1 MNRPRRLKRD
11 LRRKVNTRKA
21 RSRIL
26 VVCEGERTEVDYLK
40 GITYLFG
47 ALPVEVE
54 AVGLGRDPLQV
65 VQEAIDRFHEAR
77 VNARRTKDANLAFD
91 EV

>member
-1 MNRPRRLKRD
+1 M
-11 LRRKVNTRKA
+11 
-21 RSRIL
+21 
-26 VVCEGERTEVDYLK
+26 CEGERTEVDYLK
-40 GITYLFG
+40 DHFLLG

-54 AVGLGRDPLQV
+54 AVGFGRDPLQV

-77 VNARRTKDANLAFD
+77 VNAQRTKDANLAFD